1 LTIHE
6 KLNENFPYTGPG
18 AWNPR
23 RVPGRA
29 SWRKVLR
36 VLLPPLVYHAVRILG
51 KSSGSFLPSTL
62 PRKRCKLVS
71 VSPGVKKYKMI
82 KKIDKDKKK
91 LPRASERVVSGEVT
105 SGLIT

>member
-1 LTIHE
+1 M
-6 KLNENFPYTGPG
+6 
-18 AWNPR
+18 
-23 RVPGRA
+23 

-62 PRKRCKLVS
+62 PRNRRELVR
-71 VSPGVKKYKMI
+71 VSPGVKKMI
-82 KKIDKDKKK
+82 MKSDKDKKK
-91 LPRASERVVSGEVT
+91 LPRANERVVSGEVT